1 MKKLNGCCSQ
11 PNEKSWAGFI
21 KWCSLGLLLWILFL
35 LGTIWIL
42 FPSSENKSWYS
53 PVLGRVRLYFVVF
66 LKLQRRHMGCVG
78 SGSVSPSLAPE
89 CCSFRMNDQ
98 QSTLPISNSY
108 SVWFWLG
115 IMIWHWYK
123 WNKCVKKYIDTYVQ
137 YSTQRAQDGGATY
150 WAERNKF
157 SSICILFVLES
168 LSSTR
173 QVGAGRGQEVE

>member
-1 MKKLNGCCSQ
+1 MRKLNGCCSQ

-21 KWCSLGLLLWILFL
+21 KWCSLGVLLLNTFSPRHDLNTFS
-35 LGTIWIL
+35 
-42 FPSSENKSWYS
+42 SSENKSWYS

-108 SVWFWLG
+108 SVRFRLG

-123 WNKCVKKYIDTYVQ
+123 WNKCVKKYIDTCHMCSTVHKEHKMRVQ
-137 YSTQRAQDGGATY
+137 HI
-150 WAERNKF
+150 ERKGTNF
-157 SSICILFVLES
+157 PQFAFCLF
-168 LSSTR
+168 
-173 QVGAGRGQEVE
+173 

>member
-1 MKKLNGCCSQ
+1 MLKKKV
-11 PNEKSWAGFI
+11 NEEI
-21 KWCSLGLLLWILFL
+21 KWLLQPTKRKELSWFYQMVFARCSPLNTFW
-35 LGTIWIL
+35 
-42 FPSSENKSWYS
+42 SSENKSWYS

-108 SVWFWLG
+108 SVRFRLG

-123 WNKCVKKYIDTYVQ
+123 WNKCVKKYIDTCHMCSTVHKEHKMRVQ
-137 YSTQRAQDGGATY
+137 HI
-150 WAERNKF
+150 ERKGTNF
-157 SSICILFVLES
+157 PQFAFCLF
-168 LSSTR
+168 
-173 QVGAGRGQEVE
+173 